1 MGYWILVGFFTA
13 YGIICAL
20 LTLYGMIL
28 SRLSRGADT
37 LLLVPKREDAP
48 FFLWL
53 KEMGIIRCRIF
64 VKEAPEL
71 IFELE
76 QNAEEIIIGGHT
88 SGDDGSGIN

>member
-64 VKEAPEL
+64 VKDAPEL
-71 IFELE
+71 IDALE
-76 QNAEEIIIGGHT
+76 MNAEEIIIGRHS

>member
-64 VKEAPEL
+64 VEAAPEL
-71 IFELE
+71 IDGLE
-76 QNAEEIIIGGHT
+76 MNAEEIIIGRHS

>member
-76 QNAEEIIIGGHT
+76 QNAEEIIIGRHS